1 MSVKGKKI
9 TDKKLTAEEL
19 EEKIDELIEY
29 CENTKR
35 PPSDYLLKD
44 ITGVYPSTIWRWC
57 QNKDGENEA
66 NESNNA
72 YARAI
77 KKLELYR
84 NHYWLNAGLD
94 NPKLQGFVAF
104 NLKQSCNGGYTDR
117 PAQASG
123 TQIEVT
129 IKQQG
134 IGGDDAFK

>member
-1 MSVKGKKI
+1 MSVKGKKS

-19 EEKIDELIEY
+19 DAKIDELIEH
-29 CENTKR
+29 CETTKH
-35 PPSDYLLKD
+35 PPSDFLLKN

-57 QNKDGENEA
+57 QGDGDKEGE
-66 NESNNA
+66 EIDNA

-84 NHYWLNAGLD
+84 NHYWLNTGLD

-104 NLKQSCNGGYTDR
+104 NLKQSCNGGYTDK
-117 PAQASG
+117 PNTASG

-134 IGGDDAFK
+134 LGTDAFE